1 MYVRQIVRQTTW
13 DGITMTETTELD
25 MDMDMDLNGILLFSE
40 QDSMLL
46 NKIERLESK
55 LERLERIMTK
65 MGKVVVKHVA
75 DPKE

>member
-1 MYVRQIVRQTTW
+1 MYVRQKVRQTTW
-13 DGITMTETTELD
+13 DGITMTETMEL
-25 MDMDMDLNGILLFSE
+25 DMDMDLNGILLFSE

-55 LERLERIMTK
+55 LERLERILTK

>member
-1 MYVRQIVRQTTW
+1 
-13 DGITMTETTELD
+13 MTETMEL
-25 MDMDMDLNGILLFSE
+25 DMDMDLNGILLFSE

-55 LERLERIMTK
+55 LDRLERIMTK

>member
-1 MYVRQIVRQTTW
+1 MYVRQKVRQNTW
-13 DGITMTETTELD
+13 DGITMTDTMEL
-25 MDMDMDLNGILLFSE
+25 DMDMDLNGILLFSE

-75 DPKE
+75 EPKE